1 MASLV
6 NSINTKHLKRSNSN
20 LSQTKKQK
28 EEDYKTHLMSPALT
42 LLPKPDKKSQ
52 ENYVAIPLINIKTK
66 MSAKY

>member
-1 MASLV
+1 M

-52 ENYVAIPLINIKTK
+52 ENYRPKYFMNIDTK
-66 MSAKY
+66 ELAK